1 MNEEKEK
8 KALAI
13 KREEDG
19 TCKVVAYGEGPAAE
33 AIIEK
38 AREHDVDVV
47 RDSREMER
55 ILEEKKSEE
64 GAVPERIYGL
74 ISEIVSF
81 VTELNDEWVKRNFG
95 EGEAEASTV
104 TETIGLE

>member
-1 MNEEKEK
+1 MNEEK

-38 AREHDVDVV
+38 AREHDVNIVQ
-47 RDSREMER
+47 DSQEMER
-55 ILEEKKSEE
+55 ILEEGRSEE

-81 VTELNDEWVKRNFG
+81 VTELNDEWIRRNFEG
-95 EGEAEASTV
+95 GEAEASAV
-104 TETIGLE
+104 AETIELE

>member
-1 MNEEKEK
+1 MSEEK

-38 AREHDVDVV
+38 AREHDVDVI
-47 RDSREMER
+47 RDSQEMER
-55 ILEEKKSEE
+55 ILEERRSEE

-81 VTELNDEWVKRNFG
+81 VTELNDQWVKRSFEG
-95 EGEAEASTV
+95 GEAEASTV
-104 TETIGLE
+104 TETVEIE